1 MGTKFANI
9 QVRTNDIEHVKSAIE
24 IFGQSF
30 KEEKKARKSALAK
43 MLGISQ
49 SYVGI
54 SEEELYYIGQ
64 ITTDW
69 TILLNEEFNWESIAD
84 FAAGL
89 SRHITLPLISVGY
102 FDDDVFELNVFN
114 NGQQITKI
122 LVSSEGTAEDY
133 GLEITNGDLIALV
146 NTLDIKSDVKVLEK
160 ILGLDVMELIDP
172 LEKEFDTVLSIK
184 ADWFDDFEEEIKSKF
199 LRVKL

>member
-43 MLGISQ
+43 MLGLSQ
-49 SYVGI
+49 AYVGI
-54 SEEELYYIGQ
+54 SGEVYYLGQ
-64 ITTDW
+64 ITSDW

-89 SRHITLPLISVGY
+89 SKHITLPLISVGY

-122 LVSSEGTAEDY
+122 LVSSEGSADDY
-133 GLEITNGDLIALV
+133 GLEITNGDLIALL

-160 ILGLDVMELIDP
+160 ILGFDVMELIDP

-199 LRVKL
+199 LRIKL